1 MKNLAEK
8 SNASRINLTVILP
21 KGIKG
26 GMVKLVRI
34 DGKLIKLKAGNKK
47 RKPYPERKR
56 IYDKEFQD
64 ALI

>member
-1 MKNLAEK
+1 MKNLTEK

-26 GMVKLVRI
+26 GKVKLVRI

-47 RKPYPERKR
+47 RKSYPERKR